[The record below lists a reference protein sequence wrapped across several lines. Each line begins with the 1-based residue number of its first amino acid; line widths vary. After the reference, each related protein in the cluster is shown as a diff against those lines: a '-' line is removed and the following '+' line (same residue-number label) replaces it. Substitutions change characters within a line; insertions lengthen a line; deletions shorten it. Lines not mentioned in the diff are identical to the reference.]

1 MTGERSS
8 WAAHRTDRAYHKGG
22 LAMIPSGLKVGETYL
37 EGELVYKVVKV
48 LSDGRY
54 EGTWAGEIP
63 SEPSKSPKAVVKTKE
78 EVKEEVEDID
88 YLSLPYAQLKKL
100 CADRGLD
107 AKGSK
112 ADLIARLDK

>member
-1 MTGERSS
+1 
-8 WAAHRTDRAYHKGG
+8 
-22 LAMIPSGLKVGETYL
+22 MIPKGLKVGETYL
-37 EGELVYKVVKV
+37 EDKLVYKVTKV
-48 LSDGRY
+48 LGDGRY
-54 EGTWAGEIP
+54 EGTWTGEIQ
-63 SEPSKSPKAVVKTKE
+63 SEPSTVEKPKKKE
-78 EVKEEVEDID
+78 EVKKEEVIEKVD

>member
-1 MTGERSS
+1 
-8 WAAHRTDRAYHKGG
+8 
-22 LAMIPSGLKVGETYL
+22 MIPNGLKVGQTYL
-37 EGELVYKVVKV
+37 EGNLVYKVTKV
-48 LSDGRY
+48 LDDGRY
-54 EGTWAGEIP
+54 EGTWTGATSSTP
-63 SEPSKSPKAVVKTKE
+63 SIVEEPKE
-78 EVKEEVEDID
+78 EVKEVKEEVKEDKID